1 MVADLIKR
9 KKEDRSNNSNI
20 DYSQSDIIT
29 FILHV
34 KLQETTNTEES
45 TFPPLQLFLITDK
58 IVFFP
63 QNSKSGNSGKESSS
77 KKSKFSI

>member
-1 MVADLIKR
+1 MEADLIKR

-34 KLQETTNTEES
+34 KLQETKNTEES
-45 TFPPLQLFLITDK
+45 TFPLQPFLITDK

>member
-45 TFPPLQLFLITDK
+45 TFPLQLFLMTDK
-58 IVFFP
+58 TIFFP

>member
-1 MVADLIKR
+1 MEADLIKR

-34 KLQETTNTEES
+34 KLQEES
-45 TFPPLQLFLITDK
+45 TFPLQLFLITDK

-77 KKSKFSI
+77 RKSKFSI